1 MGRIVSLSIL
11 STLIVI
17 LGLTFF
23 RVLAPFLIPLF
34 LAGVT
39 AMLVQPWFQK
49 LIVRFQGRVRVA
61 AGVLSAGLMLAILIP
76 LSVGILLASLELYT
90 MASNVNN
97 DAFRAKAE
105 TTIARQLDNA
115 VTRSVE
121 FANGFLPRERQAT
134 PEKAKAMVRQKLR
147 DELIGIGDKSLGMVS
162 TTVSTT
168 VDVLGKLFST
178 TVALLIGLTIYLLAL
193 YYFLADGPELL
204 AATQSLIPLNIQYQ
218 KDLLR
223 EFANA
228 VRSVVLA
235 TFLAAI
241 AQGVATTVALQ
252 MFGFGHLFALLI
264 LSTVFSLIPLA
275 GAWIVWTPFAI
286 SLAAGGHWVQS
297 LVLTTY
303 GLVVVGMLDNV
314 VRAWVLKSDTKLHP
328 LLAFVSVLGGI
339 QTLGLWGVF
348 VGPIVA
354 SCLYALLRI
363 FNDELTALSQE
374 RQLAGPA
381 AASVPVAPVAVP
393 ASEPATTVPSESSHD
408 KK

>member
-39 AMLVQPWFQK
+39 ALLVQPWFQK
-49 LIVRFQGRVRVA
+49 LIVRCKGRTRIA
-61 AGVLSAGLMLAILIP
+61 AGLLSGGLLLAILIP
-76 LSVGILLASLELYT
+76 LTFGILLASLELYT
-90 MASNVNN
+90 MASNVN
-97 DAFRAKAE
+97 DEAFVKRTE
-105 TTIARQLDNA
+105 TKIATQLDSA
-115 VTRSVE
+115 VTSAVE
-121 FANGFLPRERQAT
+121 FANGFLPKERQAT
-134 PEKAKAMVRQKLR
+134 PDGAKRMIRQKLR
-147 DELIGIGDKSLGMVS
+147 DSLIGIGDRSLGMVS
-162 TTVSTT
+162 TTVTTT
-168 VDVLGKLFST
+168 VDVVGKLLST

-204 AATQSLIPLNIQYQ
+204 AATQSLIPLNASHQ
-218 KDLLR
+218 KELLQ
-223 EFANA
+223 EFAKA

-235 TFLAAI
+235 TFMAAI

-264 LSTVFSLIPLA
+264 LSTIFSLIPLA
-275 GAWIVWTPFAI
+275 GAWIVWAPFAI
-286 SLAAGGHWVQS
+286 SLAAGGHWVQA
-297 LVLTTY
+297 LVLTVY

-314 VRAWVLKSDTKLHP
+314 VRAWVLKTDTKLHP

-354 SCLYALLRI
+354 SCLYALIRI
-363 FNDELTALSQE
+363 FNTELTALSQE
-374 RQLAGPA
+374 RQAISTEA
-381 AASVPVAPVAVP
+381 AAPAPLASPVVAMEVP
-393 ASEPATTVPSESSHD
+393 PSPGSAHEA
-408 KK
+408 K